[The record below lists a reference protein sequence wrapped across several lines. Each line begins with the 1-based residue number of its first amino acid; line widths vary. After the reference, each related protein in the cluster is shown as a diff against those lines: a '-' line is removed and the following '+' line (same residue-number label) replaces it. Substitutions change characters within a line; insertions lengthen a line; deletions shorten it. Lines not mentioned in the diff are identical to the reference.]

1 MILHLKII
9 GLLLVVL
16 ACIHAIFPRYF
27 DWKNDLAPL
36 NLINRQMMYVHTFF
50 VAFVVFLM
58 GVLCWTSPEDLV
70 QTALGKKICFGF
82 GVFWF
87 ARLVIQFFGYSTE
100 LWRGRTFETVIHV
113 VFGVLWTYL
122 SLVFFGVAY

>member
-1 MILHLKII
+1 
-9 GLLLVVL
+9 
-16 ACIHAIFPRYF
+16 
-27 DWKNDLAPL
+27 
-36 NLINRQMMYVHTFF
+36 MYVHTFF

-87 ARLVIQFFGYSTE
+87 ARLVVQFFGYSKE

-122 SLVFFGVAY
+122 SLVFLGVAY

>member
-1 MILHLKII
+1 MVLHLKII

-87 ARLVIQFFGYSTE
+87 ARLVIQFFGYSKE

-122 SLVFFGVAY
+122 SLVFFGVSY

>member
-9 GLLLVVL
+9 GLLLVIL

-27 DWKNDLAPL
+27 DWKNNLAPL
-36 NLINRQMMYVHTFF
+36 SLINRQMMYVHTFF

-87 ARLVIQFFGYSTE
+87 ARLVIQFFGYSKE

-113 VFGVLWTYL
+113 VFGVLWAYL
-122 SLVFFGVAY
+122 SLVFFGVSY

>member
-9 GLLLVVL
+9 GLLLVIL

-122 SLVFFGVAY
+122 SLVFFGVSY

>member
-9 GLLLVVL
+9 GLLLVIL

-27 DWKNDLAPL
+27 DWKNNLAPL
-36 NLINRQMMYVHTFF
+36 SLINRQMMYVHTFF

-87 ARLVIQFFGYSTE
+87 ARLVIQFFGYSKE